1 MSEAGEAGCPI
12 FSSGETKLRVPTTIV
27 FAAARCSY
35 GEKNCTHNFKRDQQH
50 TEADA
55 SPSPF

>member
-12 FSSGETKLRVPTTIV
+12 FSSGETKLRVLTTILL
-27 FAAARCSY
+27 AAARCSY
-35 GEKNCTHNFKRDQQH
+35 GEKNYACNFKQDQQH
-50 TEADA
+50 IEADV